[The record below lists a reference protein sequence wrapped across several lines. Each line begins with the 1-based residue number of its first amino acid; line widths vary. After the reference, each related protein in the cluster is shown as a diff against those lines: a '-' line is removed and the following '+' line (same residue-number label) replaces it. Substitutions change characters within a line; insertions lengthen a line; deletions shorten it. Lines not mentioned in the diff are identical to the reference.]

1 MLMAMVW
8 EKRRVWDNSFL
19 IISLVLHI
27 TAVAVLGGHKM
38 GQYLEER
45 GSAISV
51 EWVKNVPEPKLER
64 AEPKQPILMKF
75 DPNRDPDL
83 KGRKKLS
90 KASPSKIAWVK
101 KKSDRLVERSVEI
114 NDGPKRDSLPDIMT
128 AAQIRDSLSS
138 ISGLVSTEE
147 GPIDGRGIVGNQ
159 VRARGSGQGDRNG
172 LSVLGIDGD
181 GSGLGTGGGGGGSG
195 ILDRLGIISFMN
207 ESDGPQKIIY
217 CLDVSA
223 SMAAGAKLPVSIKS
237 LKESLMQLSDFDNF
251 NIVAFYSTVRSF
263 QKQSVP
269 ATMENIEKASRFL
282 DSFTPRNIENNL
294 GTDILE
300 ALKYA
305 LGMNPSVIVLVTDI
319 QPTRGEVDEERIA
332 EEIKRINKSARI
344 YGIGVEVWEPK
355 PDGRLAKLLKIL
367 TEQNGGQMKL
377 AGSG

>member
-1 MLMAMVW
+1 MAMVW

-19 IISLVLHI
+19 VISLVLHI
-27 TAVAVLGGHKM
+27 AVVAVLGGHKM

-64 AEPKQPILMKF
+64 AMPKQPIPINF

-138 ISGLVSTEE
+138 ISGLISTEE

-159 VRARGSGQGDRNG
+159 VRARGSGQGDRSG
-172 LSVLGIDGD
+172 LSVLGLDGD

-207 ESDGPQKIIY
+207 ESEGPQKIIY

-223 SMAAGAKLPVSIKS
+223 SMAAGAKLPVSVRS

-251 NIVAFYSTVRSF
+251 NIVTFYTNVRSF
-263 QKQSVP
+263 KKQSVP

-319 QPTRGEVDEERIA
+319 QPTRGEVDGERIA
-332 EEIKRINKSARI
+332 EEIKKINKSARI

>member
-1 MLMAMVW
+1 MVW
-8 EKRRVWDNSFL
+8 EKRRVWDNGFL

-27 TAVAVLGGHKM
+27 AVVAVLGGHKM
-38 GQYLEER
+38 GQYFEQS
-45 GSAISV
+45 GSEILV

-64 AEPKQPILMKF
+64 AQPKQPIPMKF

-207 ESDGPQKIIY
+207 ESEGPQKIVY

-223 SMAAGAKLPVSIKS
+223 SMAMGAKLSVSIRS

-251 NIVAFYSTVRSF
+251 NIVTFYSNVRSF
-263 QKQSVP
+263 KKQSVP
-269 ATMENIEKASRFL
+269 ATMENMEKASRFL

-294 GTDILE
+294 GTDILK

-319 QPTRGEVDEERIA
+319 QPTRGEVNEEHIA

>member
-1 MLMAMVW
+1 MAMVW

-19 IISLVLHI
+19 IVSLVLHI
-27 TAVAVLGGHKM
+27 AVVAVLGGHKM
-38 GQYLEER
+38 GQYFEER
-45 GSAISV
+45 GSAILV

-64 AEPKQPILMKF
+64 AMPKQPIPINF

-101 KKSDRLVERSVEI
+101 KKSDRLVEKSVEI
-114 NDGPKRDSLPDIMT
+114 NDGPKRDEIPDIMT

-138 ISGLVSTEE
+138 ISGLISTEE
-147 GPIDGRGIVGNQ
+147 GPIDGDGIVGDR
-159 VRARGSGQGDRNG
+159 VRAKGSGQGDRSG
-172 LSVLGIDGD
+172 LSVLGLDGD

-207 ESDGPQKIIY
+207 ESEGPQKIIY

-223 SMAAGAKLPVSIKS
+223 SMAAGAKLPVSVRS

-251 NIVAFYSTVRSF
+251 NIVTFYTNVRSF
-263 QKQSVP
+263 KKKSVP

-319 QPTRGEVDEERIA
+319 QPTRGEVDGERIA
-332 EEIKRINKSARI
+332 EEIKKINKSARI

-355 PDGRLAKLLKIL
+355 PNGRLAKLLRIL